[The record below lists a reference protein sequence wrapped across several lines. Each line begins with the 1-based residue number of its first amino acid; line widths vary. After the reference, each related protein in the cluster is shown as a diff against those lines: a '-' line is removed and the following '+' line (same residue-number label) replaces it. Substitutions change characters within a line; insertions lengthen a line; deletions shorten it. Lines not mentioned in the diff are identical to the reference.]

1 MFYRWVGTLLFGLL
15 VSRTLLKR
23 PNSQCGK
30 SEKKKINNSE
40 TILFSYTCKNSHNT
54 VITSLACTMT
64 TMWTLHEFYI
74 SDFLVFR

>member
-1 MFYRWVGTLLFGLL
+1 MDQLYKFV
-15 VSRTLLKR
+15 
-23 PNSQCGK
+23 
-30 SEKKKINNSE
+30 KKN
-40 TILFSYTCKNSHNT
+40 LFSYACKNSHNT

>member
-1 MFYRWVGTLLFGLL
+1 MFYRWVGTLLLDFCCATRCCN
-15 VSRTLLKR
+15 VQIRSVERAKR
-23 PNSQCGK
+23 RK
-30 SEKKKINNSE
+30 L
-40 TILFSYTCKNSHNT
+40 TILKQFSILTPVKNSHNT